1 MGKARTEYDLLRSD
15 WVLEEMLK
23 VAMEDEK
30 ADREKYRRLARMAEK
45 ERDRKILFSI
55 ADDEGRHLKLLQI
68 LFRKLYGK
76 SAPKPHIPSQRFG
89 GFKEMIGKSIV
100 SEHEGVL
107 FYRELLGHLDREDY
121 KTLIRQIMADEQRH
135 GQMLEGIFER
145 R

>member
-1 MGKARTEYDLLRSD
+1 MGKAKTEYDFLRGD

-55 ADDEGRHLKLLQI
+55 ADDEGRHLKLLQT

-76 SAPKPHIPSQRFG
+76 VAPKLHVSSQRIG
-89 GFKEMIGKSIV
+89 GFKETIGKSIV
-100 SEHEGVL
+100 GEYEGVL
-107 FYRELLGHLDREDY
+107 FYRELLGHLDCEEL
-121 KTLIRQIMADEQRH
+121 KTVIRQIMSDEQRH
-135 GQMLEGIFER
+135 GQMLEGIFESR
-145 R
+145 

>member
-1 MGKARTEYDLLRSD
+1 MGKTKAEYDFLRGD

-23 VAMEDEK
+23 VAMDDEK

-45 ERDRKILFSI
+45 ERDRKTLFSI
-55 ADDEGRHLKLLQI
+55 ADDEGNHLKLLQMM
-68 LFRKLYGK
+68 FRKLYGK
-76 SAPKPHIPSQRFG
+76 NAPKSHGANPRPG

-107 FYRELLGHLDREDY
+107 FYQDVLGHLSCEEL
-121 KTLIRQIMADEQRH
+121 KTVIRQIMADEQRH
-135 GQMLEGIFER
+135 GQLLEGIFER

>member
-55 ADDEGRHLKLLQI
+55 ADDEGRHLKLLQV

-76 SAPKPHIPSQRFG
+76 CAPKPRVPGQHIG

-100 SEHEGVL
+100 SEYEGVL
-107 FYRELLGHLDREDY
+107 FYRELLGHLDREEY